1 MKAIQV
7 SEYHVCFLA
16 LRDKGK
22 GSVLLNQRCIYI
34 YIIHIR
40 IFIRENKFIYVSTH
54 VCFDSKV

>member
-1 MKAIQV
+1 MRAIQV

-34 YIIHIR
+34 YAIY